1 MLGQLVGRFVVAA
14 IKEVFAVLVYDFN
27 AKSVKSMNRNL
38 VGVFADNFTQAFAHV
53 GGGIFGK
60 G

>member
-1 MLGQLVGRFVVAA
+1 MLRQLVGRFVVAA
-14 IKEVFAVLVYDFN
+14 VKEVFAVLVYDFN
-27 AKSVKSMNRNL
+27 AKSVKSMNRNF
-38 VGVFADNFTQAFAHV
+38 VGVFADNFTQTLAHV